1 MIRLRLSLMMF
12 AQYFAW
18 GVWLVPLSTYMSK
31 GLKFDAIIGTTY
43 GLIGIAT
50 ILSTLFIGMV
60 ADRFMAAQKLL
71 GILSLGAGA
80 ALFWVSTIDQS
91 PGLFLAGCLLH
102 FLFYAS
108 TIPLATAI
116 AFNAMRDIG
125 KEFPGVR
132 VWGTIGWIVAGL
144 MVGSIAGAAAT
155 ALPMRI
161 AAVVYLLLGAYAF
174 TLPDTPPRAQREPI
188 NVAALFGLDVILA
201 YRDKAFWIFILCTLA
216 LMVPKSFYDTYA
228 NTFFVEKNLR
238 LDLFGTMLEATGI
251 QTAGQIFET
260 LILVSLPF
268 LLTRLGIK
276 WVMVIGM
283 AAWAV
288 RFLLF
293 GFGYQG
299 ATAIVPMILLGI
311 IIHGI
316 CYDFLIVSG
325 QIYVDRKFDIGAR
338 SRAQAFLT
346 LITQG
351 IGIVIGSNI
360 AGVVYGLNTQG
371 EAHDW
376 RAIWMVPA
384 VVAFVATILFA
395 LFFRERTARTVDAED
410 AALAYAAAETVDGLP
425 RR

>member
-1 MIRLRLSLMMF
+1 MVRLRLSLMMF

-31 GLKFDAIIGTTY
+31 GLRFDDIIGTTY

-50 ILSTLFIGMV
+50 IASTLFIGMV
-60 ADRFMAAQKLL
+60 ADRYVAAQKLL
-71 GILSLGAGA
+71 GLLSLGAGG

-116 AFNAMRDIG
+116 AFNSMTDIG

-144 MVGSIAGAAAT
+144 LVGTISGAAAT
-155 ALPMRI
+155 ALPMRMA
-161 AAVVYLLLGAYAF
+161 AAVYLMLGVYAF
-174 TLPDTPPRAQREPI
+174 TLPNTPPRGRGQPI
-188 NVAALFGLDVILA
+188 NIAGLFGLDVILN
-201 YRDKAFWIFILCTLA
+201 YRNKAFWIFILCTLA
-216 LMVPKSFYDTYA
+216 LMVPKSFYDAYA

-238 LDLFGTMLEATGI
+238 LDLFGTTLEATGI

-260 LILVSLPF
+260 FFLVSLPF
-268 LLTRLGIK
+268 LLTRMGIK
-276 WVMVIGM
+276 WVLVVGM
-283 AAWAV
+283 AAWGV

-293 GFGYQG
+293 GFGYVGVQ
-299 ATAIVPMILLGI
+299 AVVPMLLLGI

-325 QIYVDRKFDIGAR
+325 QIYVDRKFDIAAR

-351 IGIVIGSNI
+351 IGIVVGSNI
-360 AGVVYGLNTQG
+360 AGVVYGMHTVG

-384 VVAFVATILFA
+384 VVALVSAVLFA
-395 LFFRERTARTVDAED
+395 LFFRERAGAPVDD
-410 AALAYAAAETVDGLP
+410 RDVVRGVAANEIG
-425 RR
+425 

>member
-1 MIRLRLSLMMF
+1 MVRLRLSLMMF

-31 GLKFDAIIGTTY
+31 GLRFDDIIGTTY

-50 ILSTLFIGMV
+50 IASTLFIGMV

-91 PGLFLAGCLLH
+91 PGLFLAGCLVH

-116 AFNAMRDIG
+116 AFNSMDDIG
-125 KEFPGVR
+125 KQFPGVR
-132 VWGTIGWIVAGL
+132 VWGTIGWIVGGL
-144 MVGSIAGAAAT
+144 LVGVISGAAVT
-155 ALPMRI
+155 SLPMRM
-161 AAVVYLLLGAYAF
+161 AATVYLLLGAYAF
-174 TLPDTPPRAQREPI
+174 TLPNTPPRGGKEPI
-188 NVAALFGLDVILA
+188 SIAALFGLDVILP
-201 YRDKAFWIFILCTLA
+201 YRNKAFWIFILCTLA

-228 NTFFVEKNLR
+228 NAFFVEKNLR
-238 LDLFGTMLEATGI
+238 LDLFGATLEATGI

-260 LILVSLPF
+260 FFLVSLPF

-276 WVMVIGM
+276 WVLVIGM
-283 AAWAV
+283 AAWGV

-293 GFGYQG
+293 GFGYVG
-299 ATAIVPMILLGI
+299 AQAVVPMVLLGI

-325 QIYVDRKFDIGAR
+325 QIYVDRKFDVAAR

-351 IGIVIGSNI
+351 IGIVVGSNI
-360 AGVVYGLNTQG
+360 AGVVYGMHTAG
-371 EAHDW
+371 DVHDW

-384 VVAFVATILFA
+384 VVAIVSAVLFA
-395 LFFRERTARTVDAED
+395 FFFRERADGTVDERDVLRGAVANEI
-410 AALAYAAAETVDGLP
+410 G
-425 RR
+425 